1 MTVDNFK
8 RTDKIP
14 MNDIFCRGCGSK
26 LGKVVDHR
34 YVNLDGYDRKCMV
47 DLVIGTVTVKCK
59 CGVGRV
65 IRRRGDDDLKLGDVD
80 VRDQEN
86 DGCSDS
92 DIGKPEG
99 AYEGSN

>member
-1 MTVDNFK
+1 MDNFK

-14 MNDIFCRGCGSK
+14 MNDIFCRGCGAK
-26 LGKVVDHR
+26 LAKVVGHR

-47 DLVIGTVTVKCK
+47 DLVVGTVTVKCK

-80 VRDQEN
+80 VRDNEIDKGAN
-86 DGCSDS
+86 GDS
-92 DIGKPEG
+92 GKSEG
-99 AYEGSN
+99 THEGSN